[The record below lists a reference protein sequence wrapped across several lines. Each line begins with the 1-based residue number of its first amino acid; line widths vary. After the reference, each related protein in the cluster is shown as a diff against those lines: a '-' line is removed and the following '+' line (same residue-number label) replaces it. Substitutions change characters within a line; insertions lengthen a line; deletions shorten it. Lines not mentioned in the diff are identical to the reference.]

1 VHSSWALCDVTPC
14 APQLLR
20 FDQPVA
26 PVPVGSKVALD
37 ALLSF
42 NPPTW
47 ATSYNG
53 SWVGHAALLVTVLTV
68 PAGSRADPTARA
80 STAVGALSITVLAG
94 GNLTSL
100 DGTST
105 PCNSSALLTSGSWGD
120 VVCDGGL
127 YVYSHTALVA
137 AFSPPVNA
145 TYVPAT
151 YMLYVSPSQ
160 ILSPQ
165 RLPIVSVLSSDND
178 TTISIPASLPSRSLR
193 YFILVS
199 ALSHVWVAASVPPLP
214 AEVSQDLPRAVQP
227 LIWPL
232 GGPGSCTCGSIAAG
246 AGCGDTPG
254 IPQGLAPAG
263 PVIRT
268 SAKLQR
274 HDCIVAQ
281 GFR

>member
-1 VHSSWALCDVTPC
+1 
-14 APQLLR
+14 
-20 FDQPVA
+20 
-26 PVPVGSKVALD
+26 
-37 ALLSF
+37 
-42 NPPTW
+42 
-47 ATSYNG
+47 
-53 SWVGHAALLVTVLTV
+53 
-68 PAGSRADPTARA
+68 
-80 STAVGALSITVLAG
+80 VLAG

-127 YVYSHTALVA
+127 YVYSQTALVA

-145 TYVPAT
+145 TYVPTAYT
-151 YMLYVSPSQ
+151 LYASPLGNFNPRSTMA
-160 ILSPQ
+160 SA
-165 RLPIVSVLSSDND
+165 VLASSND
-178 TTISIPASLPSRSLR
+178 TTFAVPLGFPPDSLR
-193 YFILVS
+193 FYLPVA
-199 ALSHVWVAASVPPLP
+199 ALSYVWVAASVPPLP

-232 GGPGSCTCGSIAAG
+232 GGPGSCTCGSIAGG